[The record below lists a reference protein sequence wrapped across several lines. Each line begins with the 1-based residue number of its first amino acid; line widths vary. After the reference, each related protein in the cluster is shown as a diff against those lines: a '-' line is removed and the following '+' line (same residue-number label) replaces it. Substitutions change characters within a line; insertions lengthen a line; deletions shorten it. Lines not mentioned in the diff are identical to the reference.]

1 MILDNLHLD
10 RVPENPKD
18 IQIATIPNLVAPNRY
33 EDLLEI
39 EVAEDLRSAEPPSSP
54 NFRANLKRWYL
65 RLN

>member
-18 IQIATIPNLVAPNRY
+18 IRSATIPNLVAPSRY
-33 EDLLEI
+33 EDLFEI
-39 EVAEDLRSAEPPSSP
+39 DVAEDLRSAEPPGYH
-54 NFRANLKRWYL
+54 NFQANLKRWYL